1 MFQSNQKTV
10 LSIFEF
16 NFNKIFDSVTSF
28 IQKLCDKISS
38 LCFEFSEQVLKEITE
53 SKEFNKNLRHTM
65 SIEIADVDNI
75 SNWWLFQWFTWVP
88 CVPKNLEPFIGQVI
102 TFARE
107 EKNPYGAIP
116 EKSKQGGLR
125 IWNFKGYQIN
135 STWNFQGLIKKEVE
149 FPSVTKKKECGISRG
164 LCFWLWNVQRI

>member
-75 SNWWLFQWFTWVP
+75 SN
-88 CVPKNLEPFIGQVI
+88 
-102 TFARE
+102 
-107 EKNPYGAIP
+107 
-116 EKSKQGGLR
+116 
-125 IWNFKGYQIN
+125 
-135 STWNFQGLIKKEVE
+135 
-149 FPSVTKKKECGISRG
+149 
-164 LCFWLWNVQRI
+164 